1 MLSDAH
7 EGVPKHSGPG
17 HFLPLYKQGLTSKP
31 ENPAHI
37 EKEPCFLKI
46 SPKSLSMNQV
56 KTIARS
62 LKPNNIP

>member
-31 ENPAHI
+31 ENSTHI
-37 EKEPCFLKI
+37 EKESCF
-46 SPKSLSMNQV
+46 
-56 KTIARS
+56 
-62 LKPNNIP
+62 